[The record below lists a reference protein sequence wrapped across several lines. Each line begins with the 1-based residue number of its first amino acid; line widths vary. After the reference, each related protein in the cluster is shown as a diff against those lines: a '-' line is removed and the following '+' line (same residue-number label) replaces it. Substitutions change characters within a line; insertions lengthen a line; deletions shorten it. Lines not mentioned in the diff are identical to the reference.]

1 MKYKDFEGEI
11 EDLVRLKLDE
21 IEEKEHVRIL
31 HAVES
36 GSRAWGFASP
46 DSDYDVRFIYVKKKE
61 DYLRL
66 ETTRDTIDWDLDE
79 TLDINGWDI
88 KKVLQHFHKS
98 NATIFEWANS
108 PIVYKTTDEWKKIY
122 EVGKQYFS
130 CKSSMY
136 HYYGTAQKT
145 YNEYLNADSV
155 KYKKYFYALRP
166 ILAAKWIEKKKCPP
180 PVLFQDLVD
189 EVLEDEMKDPV
200 ASLVEQKVKMAES
213 DKAPKIDVISNYL
226 VENIA
231 YYKGLMGEGQSDDR
245 KSEWDELDKAF
256 WELISGS

>member
-1 MKYKDFEGEI
+1 M
-11 EDLVRLKLDE
+11 
-21 IEEKEHVRIL
+21 
-31 HAVES
+31 
-36 GSRAWGFASP
+36 
-46 DSDYDVRFIYVKKKE
+46 RFIYVKKKE
-61 DYLRL
+61 DYVRL
-66 ETTRDTIDWDLDE
+66 ETTRDTLDWDLDE
-79 TLDINGWDI
+79 TLDINRWDI

-108 PIVYKTTDEWKKIY
+108 SIVYKTTDDW
-122 EVGKQYFS
+122 
-130 CKSSMY
+130 
-136 HYYGTAQKT
+136 T

-189 EVLEDEMKDPV
+189 EVLEDEMKNPV

-245 KSEWDELDKAF
+245 KPEWDELDKAF
-256 WELISGS
+256 WELINGS